1 MQGIV
6 WILFFY
12 LLGCVVSALT
22 GNFIPGSVVG
32 MLLLFGALSAG
43 WLRPWRMKRAAGF
56 LLDNMMLFFI
66 PVGVG
71 LIASYSLVSKYLAAI
86 LVSSIVS
93 TVLVIV
99 VVGMIEQK
107 LEGKRREDSHTPEN
121 SARPNPAA
129 SAMPTPVAP
138 PGIESTGAEPTAARA
153 PETATPSNPGRHE

>member
-86 LVSSIVS
+86 LVASIVS

-107 LEGKRREDSHTPEN
+107 LEGKRRDATGADVSDGISSGGTGSGN
-121 SARPNPAA
+121 
-129 SAMPTPVAP
+129 TP
-138 PGIESTGAEPTAARA
+138 PGESALPRSA
-153 PETATPSNPGRHE
+153 ETATSSNPGRHE

>member
-56 LLDNMMLFFI
+56 LLDNMMLFFV

-71 LIASYSLVSKYLAAI
+71 LITSYTLLSRYMLAIIVASL
-86 LVSSIVS
+86 VS
-93 TVLVIV
+93 TVLVIA
-99 VVGMIEQK
+99 VVGLVEQK
-107 LEGKRREDSHTPEN
+107 LESKRDSAKNGQKEDAGTH
-121 SARPNPAA
+121 
-129 SAMPTPVAP
+129 
-138 PGIESTGAEPTAARA
+138 
-153 PETATPSNPGRHE
+153 

>member
-86 LVSSIVS
+86 LVASIVS

-107 LEGKRREDSHTPEN
+107 LEGKRREDSHTPEPRGIGDAG
-121 SARPNPAA
+121 SGRPPRDRIHRSRTHRCPSPRNRNAIQ
-129 SAMPTPVAP
+129 SRP
-138 PGIESTGAEPTAARA
+138 P
-153 PETATPSNPGRHE
+153 